1 MASTPVNYGAPVFLS
16 GIDRRNSLYDGS
28 WTSADEGTD
37 SSVGTSLLLEDREL
51 KGNPVLTHK
60 ETRWL
65 SEFTLME
72 SSRPLIKAVSEASDL
87 GLRNAFPRAK
97 S

>member
-65 SEFTLME
+65 SEFTLMV